1 MYGQYK
7 AFIIFLY
14 EKLHLLMDI
23 LLRHACDHSQ
33 MYVMIWVLQI
43 WNDVKEQKHLYVKE
57 VVE

>member
-1 MYGQYK
+1 
-7 AFIIFLY
+7 
-14 EKLHLLMDI
+14 MDI
-23 LLRHACDHSQ
+23 LLRHVYDHSQ